1 MMMRNK
7 RKKEVVL
14 EKDLSNRV
22 VVLVLILVIL
32 VSVISLG
39 IYVATVQ
46 EIQDQQSGPANLVVD
61 MSSPS
66 PLENF
71 PSSTST

>member
-1 MMMRNK
+1 MK
-7 RKKEVVL
+7 KCRKKEVLL

-46 EIQDQQSGPANLVVD
+46 EIQSQQSGPANLVVD

-66 PLENF
+66 TPENS
-71 PSSTST
+71 PSSSST